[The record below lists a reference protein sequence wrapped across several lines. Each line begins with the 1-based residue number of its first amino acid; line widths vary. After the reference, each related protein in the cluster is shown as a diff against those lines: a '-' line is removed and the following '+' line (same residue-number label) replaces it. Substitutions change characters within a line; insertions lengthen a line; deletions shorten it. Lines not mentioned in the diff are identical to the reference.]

1 MKTKHYIIPLLL
13 TVVFFISLSSCSK
26 DKDDDALSGNAGMT
40 MKVDGAEWK
49 SAMTTLFAEEHETSG
64 MGEYHLVYI
73 GGSRII
79 EKNSATEDDLVES
92 LGLYINIPAS
102 KFRDPKGTYPIIVKE
117 TELSHAWGIFNSS
130 TDIRDATLY
139 VSGDPQDHDKSV
151 GMLEITAFEIGNQS
165 VFGQGTDV
173 EGYTKLSGNF
183 QLEVYPTLGTGSKLK
198 LTEGKFNLTS
208 GIGID
213 FGW

>member
-13 TVVFFISLSSCSK
+13 SVVLFVSLSSCSK
-26 DKDDDALSGNAGMT
+26 DEDDNGLSGNSGMT
-40 MKVDGAEWK
+40 MKVDGTEWK

-64 MGEYHLVYI
+64 MGEYRLVYI

-102 KFRDPKGTYPIIVKE
+102 KFRAPKGTYPIIVKE
-117 TELSHAWGIFNSS
+117 TELSHAWGIFSSS

-139 VSGDPQDHDKSV
+139 VSGDPEDQDKRV
-151 GMLEITAFEIGNQS
+151 GTLEITAFEIGNQS
-165 VFGQGTDV
+165 VFGQGTQV

-183 QLEVYPTLGTGSKLK
+183 QLEVYPMVGTGSKLK